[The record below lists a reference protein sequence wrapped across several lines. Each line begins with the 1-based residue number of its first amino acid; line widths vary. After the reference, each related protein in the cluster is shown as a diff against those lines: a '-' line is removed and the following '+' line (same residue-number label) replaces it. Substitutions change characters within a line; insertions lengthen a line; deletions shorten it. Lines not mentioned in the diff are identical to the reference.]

1 MGKATNHSASSA
13 ASLGPNPCE
22 SAGKSAVSS
31 CVCLGRKYYVCFGE
45 EREKIQDLDAMTD
58 KEMARELY
66 CGLCKLGKVNRL
78 HIKLSLPR
86 YCFCFCLHAFFFHLP
101 HSPFLLYSHFIDI

>member
-1 MGKATNHSASSA
+1 M
-13 ASLGPNPCE
+13 
-22 SAGKSAVSS
+22 
-31 CVCLGRKYYVCFGE
+31 CFGE